1 MKSKVLTLA
10 NKLVGQGWNRSMAMF
25 KAWVIIKTGQL
36 ESKVAGISLPNRQ
49 RAADRLTR
57 YNPDSIN
64 ITLQRDYTNEHD
76 RNAVAVMASVNG
88 SQCYQMGY
96 LPQGLAMYIA
106 PLMDAGKAVNSAFK
120 AIKGKYYDWMNYGMC
135 ISLNV

>member
-10 NKLVGQGWNRSMAMF
+10 NKLVGQGWNRKMAMI

-49 RAADRLTR
+49 RATERLTR
-57 YNPDSIN
+57 YNPKSIN
-64 ITLQRDYTNEHD
+64 ITLKRDYTNKYD
-76 RNAVAVMASVNG
+76 SNAVAVLASVNG

-106 PLMDAGKAVNSAFK
+106 PLMDAGKAVESVFK
-120 AIKGKYYDWMNYGMC
+120 AIKGKYQSWMNYGMK
-135 ISLNV
+135 IEGSI